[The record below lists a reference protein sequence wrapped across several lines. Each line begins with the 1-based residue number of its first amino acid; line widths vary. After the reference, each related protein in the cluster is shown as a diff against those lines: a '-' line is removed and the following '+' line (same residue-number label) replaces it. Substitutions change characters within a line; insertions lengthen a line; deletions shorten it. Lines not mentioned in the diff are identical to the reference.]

1 MPYDRLESVIVMLQN
16 HGLEGIEGRYAL
28 NKVEDDVLL
37 DKLAKRHGL
46 KMTGGS
52 DFHGTIKP
60 DISIGVGKG
69 DLKVE
74 EEMCAWIYD

>member
-1 MPYDRLESVIVMLQN
+1 
-16 HGLEGIEGRYAL
+16 
-28 NKVEDDVLL
+28 VEDDVLL